1 MELLK
6 LDKAKRIVYGL
17 FLVPDT
23 ADHDGDV
30 ISQEDIEKVAHGF
43 VSDYRTID
51 EMHKDV
57 ISADI
62 VESAIAW
69 EDGIEYYGKKLK
81 KGTWFGAIKVH
92 DKDVWEK
99 VTGGT
104 YKGFSVR
111 ISGVREPIEED
122 K

>member
-6 LDKAKRIVYGL
+6 VDKAKRIVYGL
-17 FLVPDT
+17 FLVPEK

-30 ISQEDIEKVAHGF
+30 ISEEDIEKVAHGF
-43 VSDYRTID
+43 IADYRTID

-69 EDGIEYYGKKLK
+69 EDGLKYYGKELT

-92 DKDVWEK
+92 DKEVWEK
-99 VTGGT
+99 VRNGT

-111 ISGVREPIEED
+111 ISGVREPIKED
-122 K
+122 